1 MTMDRNATSRKT
13 SGQKLNAALTSR
25 RGFLAVGGVALS
37 ALTMGLSACAQEDA
51 LAQQAKAGDN
61 KNYVAGDGSVTE
73 FTKADRKAAVGI
85 KGTLF
90 DGTAVTPQDLL
101 GKVTVL
107 NFWFAACAPCRVE
120 APILEELHQEFKSKG
135 VQFYGVNLR
144 DEKATADAFDQTFK
158 LTYPSFNDKDGAVL
172 LSVSGIVPPGAVPT
186 TLVLDK
192 EGKVAARVLGEIDKS
207 TLKALIT
214 TAVAE

>member
-1 MTMDRNATSRKT
+1 MASNHTRRPM
-13 SGQKLNAALTSR
+13 TSR
-25 RGFLAVGGVALS
+25 RSLLAAGGALL
-37 ALTMGLSACAQEDA
+37 AAATTMGLSACAQEDA
-51 LAQQAKAGDN
+51 LAKQAKAGDN

-73 FTKADRKAAVGI
+73 FAASDRKAAIAI

-90 DGTAVTPQDLL
+90 DGTEVTAQNFQ

-120 APILEELHQEFKSKG
+120 APALESLHQEFQGQG
-135 VQFYGVNLR
+135 VQFFGVNLR
-144 DEKATADAFDQTFK
+144 DEKPTAEAFEKTFS
-158 LTYPSFNDKDGAVL
+158 LSYPSFNDKDGTVL

-192 EGKVAARVLGEIDKS
+192 QGRVAARVLGELQKS

-214 TAVAE
+214 SAVAE

>member
-1 MTMDRNATSRKT
+1 MDNN
-13 SGQKLNAALTSR
+13 LSR
-25 RGFLAVGGVALS
+25 RGVLTAGGVLLAG
-37 ALTMGLSACAQEDA
+37 LTMGLSACAQEDS
-51 LAQQAKAGDN
+51 LAKQAKAGDN

-73 FTKADRKAAVGI
+73 FAKADRAAPVAL

-90 DGTAVTPQDLL
+90 NGQTVKPEDLL

-107 NFWFAACAPCRVE
+107 NFWFAACAPCRIE
-120 APILEELHQEFKSKG
+120 APQLEALHLDFKDQG
-135 VQFYGVNLR
+135 VQFFGVNLR
-144 DEKATADAFDQTFK
+144 DEQATAEAFDKTFNI
-158 LTYPSFNDKDGAVL
+158 TYPSFNDKDGAVL

-192 EGKVAARVLGEIDKS
+192 EGKVASRVLGEIEKS

-214 TAVAE
+214 SAVAE

>member
-1 MTMDRNATSRKT
+1 MDNN
-13 SGQKLNAALTSR
+13 LSR
-25 RGFLAVGGVALS
+25 RGVLTAGGVLLAG
-37 ALTMGLSACAQEDA
+37 LTMGLSACAQEDS
-51 LAQQAKAGDN
+51 LAKQAKAGDN

-73 FTKADRKAAVGI
+73 FAKADRSAPVAL

-90 DGTAVTPQDLL
+90 NGQTVKPEDLL

-107 NFWFAACAPCRVE
+107 NFWFAACAPCRIE
-120 APILEELHQEFKSKG
+120 APQLEALHLDFKDQG
-135 VQFYGVNLR
+135 VQFFGVNLR
-144 DEKATADAFDQTFK
+144 DEQATAEAFDKTFNI
-158 LTYPSFNDKDGAVL
+158 TYPSFNDKDGAVL

-192 EGKVAARVLGEIDKS
+192 EGKVASRVLGEIEKS

-214 TAVAE
+214 SAVAE

>member
-1 MTMDRNATSRKT
+1 MDNN
-13 SGQKLNAALTSR
+13 LSR
-25 RGFLAVGGVALS
+25 RGVLTAGGVLLAG
-37 ALTMGLSACAQEDA
+37 LTMGLSACAQKDS
-51 LAQQAKAGDN
+51 LAEQARKGDN

-73 FTKADRKAAVGI
+73 FAKADRAAPVAL

-90 DGTAVTPQDLL
+90 NGSTVKPEDLK

-120 APILEELHQEFKSKG
+120 APQLEALHQDFKGQG
-135 VQFYGVNLR
+135 VQFFGVNLR
-144 DEKATADAFDQTFK
+144 DEKATAEAFDKTFN

-192 EGKVAARVLGEIDKS
+192 EGKVASRVLGEIEKS

-214 TAVAE
+214 SAVAE

>member
-1 MTMDRNATSRKT
+1 MDKN
-13 SGQKLNAALTSR
+13 LSR
-25 RGFLAVGGVALS
+25 RGVLTAGGVLLAG
-37 ALTMGLSACAQEDA
+37 LTMGLSACAQQDS
-51 LAQQAKAGDN
+51 LAEQARKGDN

-73 FTKADRKAAVGI
+73 FAKADRSAPVAL

-90 DGTAVTPQDLL
+90 TGAEVKPEDLL

-107 NFWFAACAPCRVE
+107 NFWFAACAPCRIE
-120 APILEELHQEFKSKG
+120 APQLEALHQEFKDQG
-135 VQFYGVNLR
+135 VQFFGVNLR
-144 DEKATADAFDQTFK
+144 DEQPTAEAFDKTFN

-192 EGKVAARVLGEIDKS
+192 EGKVASRVLGEIEKS

-214 TAVAE
+214 SAVAE

>member
-1 MTMDRNATSRKT
+1 MDNN
-13 SGQKLNAALTSR
+13 LSR
-25 RGFLAVGGVALS
+25 RGVLTAGGVLLAG
-37 ALTMGLSACAQEDA
+37 LTMGLSACAQKDS
-51 LAQQAKAGDN
+51 LAEQARKGDN

-73 FTKADRKAAVGI
+73 FAKADRAAPVAL

-90 DGTAVTPQDLL
+90 SGTTVKPEDLK

-120 APILEELHQEFKSKG
+120 APQLEALHQDFKDQG
-135 VQFYGVNLR
+135 VQFFGVNLR
-144 DEKATADAFDQTFK
+144 DEKATAEAFDKTFN

-192 EGKVAARVLGEIDKS
+192 DGKVASRVLGEIEKS

-214 TAVAE
+214 SAVAE

>member
-1 MTMDRNATSRKT
+1 MDNN
-13 SGQKLNAALTSR
+13 LSR
-25 RGFLAVGGVALS
+25 RGVLTAGGVLLAG
-37 ALTMGLSACAQEDA
+37 LTMGLSACAQEDS
-51 LAQQAKAGDN
+51 LAEQARKGDN

-73 FTKADRKAAVGI
+73 FAKADRAAPVAL

-90 DGTAVTPQDLL
+90 NGETVKPEDLQ

-107 NFWFAACAPCRVE
+107 NFWFAACAPCRIE
-120 APILEELHQEFKSKG
+120 APQLEALHQDFKDQG
-135 VQFYGVNLR
+135 VQFFGVNLR
-144 DEKATADAFDQTFK
+144 DEQATAEAFDKTFNI
-158 LTYPSFNDKDGAVL
+158 TYPSFNDKDGAVL

-192 EGKVAARVLGEIDKS
+192 EGRVASRVLGEIEKG

-214 TAVAE
+214 SAVAE

>member
-1 MTMDRNATSRKT
+1 MTTGPGTPRHTTSRRAVLAA
-13 SGQKLNAALTSR
+13 GGAALT
-25 RGFLAVGGVALS
+25 
-37 ALTMGLSACAQEDA
+37 ALTLGLSGCAQEDA

-73 FTKADRKAAVGI
+73 FAAGDRKAAVAI

-90 DGTAVTPQDLL
+90 NGTQISPADLQ

-120 APILEELHQEFKSKG
+120 APILEVLHQDFKDQG
-135 VQFYGVNLR
+135 VQFFGVNLR
-144 DEKATADAFDQTFK
+144 DEKATAEAFDKTFN
-158 LTYPSFNDKDGAVL
+158 LTYPSFDDKNGGVL
-172 LSVSGIVPPGAVPT
+172 LAVSGLVPPGAVPT

-192 EGKVAARVLGEIDKS
+192 QGRVASRVLGEIQKG

-214 TAVAE
+214 AAVAE

>member
-1 MTMDRNATSRKT
+1 MDSKT
-13 SGQKLNAALTSR
+13 PLTSR
-25 RGFLAVGGVALS
+25 RGLLAAGGVLLAG
-37 ALTMGLSACAQEDA
+37 LTMGLSACAQEDA
-51 LAQQAKAGDN
+51 LAKQAKAGDN

-73 FTKADRKAAVGI
+73 FAKADRSSAIAI
-85 KGTLF
+85 KGSLF
-90 DGTAVTPQDLL
+90 DGTTIEPKDLL

-120 APILEELHQEFKSKG
+120 APVLEELHQEFKAQG
-135 VQFYGVNLR
+135 VQFFGVNLR
-144 DEKATADAFDQTFK
+144 DEKATAEAFEK
-158 LTYPSFNDKDGAVL
+158 SFGVGYQSFDDKNGAVL

-192 EGKVAARVLGEIDKS
+192 DGKVASRVLGEIQKS

-214 TAVAE
+214 SAVAE

>member
-1 MTMDRNATSRKT
+1 MDNN
-13 SGQKLNAALTSR
+13 LSR
-25 RGFLAVGGVALS
+25 RGVLTAGGVLLAG
-37 ALTMGLSACAQEDA
+37 LTMGLSACAQKDS
-51 LAQQAKAGDN
+51 LAEQAKAGDN

-73 FTKADRKAAVGI
+73 FAKADRTAPVAL

-90 DGTAVTPQDLL
+90 NGNEVKPEDLK

-107 NFWFAACAPCRVE
+107 NFWFAACAPCRIE
-120 APILEELHQEFKSKG
+120 APQLEALHQEFKDQG
-135 VQFYGVNLR
+135 VQFFGVNLR
-144 DEKATADAFDQTFK
+144 DEKATAEAFDKTFN
-158 LTYPSFNDKDGAVL
+158 LTYPSFNDKDGSVL

-192 EGKVAARVLGEIDKS
+192 EGKVASRVLGEIEKS

-214 TAVAE
+214 SAVAE

>member
-1 MTMDRNATSRKT
+1 MDKN
-13 SGQKLNAALTSR
+13 LSR
-25 RGFLAVGGVALS
+25 RGVLTAGGVLLAG
-37 ALTMGLSACAQEDA
+37 LTMGLSACAQEDS
-51 LAQQAKAGDN
+51 LAAQARKGDN

-73 FTKADRKAAVGI
+73 FAKADRSAPVVL

-90 DGTAVTPQDLL
+90 NGTTVTPDDLKD
-101 GKVTVL
+101 KVTVL

-120 APILEELHQEFKSKG
+120 APQLEALHQEFKDQG
-135 VQFYGVNLR
+135 VQFFGVNLR
-144 DEKATADAFDQTFK
+144 DEKATAEAFDKTFN

-192 EGKVAARVLGEIDKS
+192 DGKVASRVLGEIEKS

-214 TAVAE
+214 SAVAE

>member
-1 MTMDRNATSRKT
+1 MDNN
-13 SGQKLNAALTSR
+13 LSR
-25 RGFLAVGGVALS
+25 RGVLTAGGVLLAG
-37 ALTMGLSACAQEDA
+37 LTMGLSACAQKDS
-51 LAQQAKAGDN
+51 LAEQARKGDN

-73 FTKADRKAAVGI
+73 FAKADRAAPVAL

-90 DGTAVTPQDLL
+90 NGTTVNPEDLK

-120 APILEELHQEFKSKG
+120 APQLEALHQDFKDQG
-135 VQFYGVNLR
+135 VQFFGVNLR
-144 DEKATADAFDQTFK
+144 DEKATADAFDKTFN

-192 EGKVAARVLGEIDKS
+192 DGKVASRVLGEIEKS

-214 TAVAE
+214 SAVAE

>member
-1 MTMDRNATSRKT
+1 MDNN
-13 SGQKLNAALTSR
+13 LSR
-25 RGFLAVGGVALS
+25 RGALAAGGVLLAG
-37 ALTMGLSACAQEDA
+37 LTMGLSACAQEDS
-51 LAQQAKAGDN
+51 LAKQAKAGDN

-73 FTKADRKAAVGI
+73 FARADRAAPVAL

-90 DGTAVTPQDLL
+90 NGQTVKPEDLQ

-107 NFWFAACAPCRVE
+107 NFWFAACAPCRIE
-120 APILEELHQEFKSKG
+120 APQLEALHQDFKDQG
-135 VQFYGVNLR
+135 VQFFGVNLR
-144 DEKATADAFDQTFK
+144 DEQATAEAFDKTFNI
-158 LTYPSFNDKDGAVL
+158 TYPSFNDKDGAVL

-192 EGKVAARVLGEIDKS
+192 EGKVASRVLGEIEKS

-214 TAVAE
+214 SAVAE

>member
-1 MTMDRNATSRKT
+1 MDNI
-13 SGQKLNAALTSR
+13 NPSR
-25 RGFLAVGGVALS
+25 RGVLTAGGVLLAG
-37 ALTMGLSACAQEDA
+37 LTMGLSACAQEDA
-51 LAQQAKAGDN
+51 LAKQARAGDN

-73 FTKADRKAAVGI
+73 FAKADRSAPVEL

-90 DGTAVTPQDLL
+90 TGTQVKPEDLL

-107 NFWFAACAPCRVE
+107 NFWFAACAPCRIE
-120 APILEELHQEFKSKG
+120 APQLEALHQEYKDQG
-135 VQFYGVNLR
+135 VQFFGVNLR
-144 DEKATADAFDQTFK
+144 DEQPTAEAFDKTFNI
-158 LTYPSFNDKDGAVL
+158 TYPSFNDKDGAVL

-192 EGKVAARVLGEIDKS
+192 DGKVASRVLGEIEKS

-214 TAVAE
+214 SAVAE

>member
-1 MTMDRNATSRKT
+1 MDNN
-13 SGQKLNAALTSR
+13 LSR
-25 RGFLAVGGVALS
+25 RGMLTAGGVLLAG
-37 ALTMGLSACAQEDA
+37 LTMGLSACAQEDS
-51 LAQQAKAGDN
+51 LAKQAKAGDN

-73 FTKADRKAAVGI
+73 FAKADRAAPVAL

-90 DGTAVTPQDLL
+90 TGQAIKPEDLK

-107 NFWFAACAPCRVE
+107 NFWFAACAPCRIE
-120 APILEELHQEFKSKG
+120 APQLEALHQDFKDQG
-135 VQFYGVNLR
+135 VQFFGVNLR
-144 DEKATADAFDQTFK
+144 DEQATAEAFDKTFNI
-158 LTYPSFNDKDGAVL
+158 TYPSFNDKDGAVL

-192 EGKVAARVLGEIDKS
+192 EGKVASRVLGEIEKS

-214 TAVAE
+214 SAVAE

>member
-1 MTMDRNATSRKT
+1 MDNN
-13 SGQKLNAALTSR
+13 LSR
-25 RGFLAVGGVALS
+25 RGALAAGGVLLAG
-37 ALTMGLSACAQEDA
+37 LTMGLSACAQEDS
-51 LAQQAKAGDN
+51 LAKQAKAGDN

-73 FTKADRKAAVGI
+73 FAKADRAAPVAL

-90 DGTAVTPQDLL
+90 NGQTVKPEDLQ

-107 NFWFAACAPCRVE
+107 NFWFAACAPCRIE
-120 APILEELHQEFKSKG
+120 APQLEALHQDFKDQG
-135 VQFYGVNLR
+135 VQFFGVNLR
-144 DEKATADAFDQTFK
+144 DEQATAEAFDKTFNI
-158 LTYPSFNDKDGAVL
+158 TYPSFNDKDGAVL

-192 EGKVAARVLGEIDKS
+192 EGKVASRVLGEIEKS

-214 TAVAE
+214 SAVAE

>member
-1 MTMDRNATSRKT
+1 MDNN
-13 SGQKLNAALTSR
+13 LSR
-25 RGFLAVGGVALS
+25 RGVLTAGGVLLAG
-37 ALTMGLSACAQEDA
+37 LTMGLSACAQEDS
-51 LAQQAKAGDN
+51 LAKQAKAGDN

-73 FTKADRKAAVGI
+73 FAKADRAAPVAL

-90 DGTAVTPQDLL
+90 NGETVKPEDLQ

-107 NFWFAACAPCRVE
+107 NFWFAACAPCRIE
-120 APILEELHQEFKSKG
+120 APQLEALHQDFKDQG
-135 VQFYGVNLR
+135 VQFFGVNLR
-144 DEKATADAFDQTFK
+144 DEQATAEAFDKTFNI
-158 LTYPSFNDKDGAVL
+158 TYPSFNDKDGAVL

-192 EGKVAARVLGEIDKS
+192 EGKVASRVLGEIEKS

-214 TAVAE
+214 SAVAE

>member
-1 MTMDRNATSRKT
+1 MDNN
-13 SGQKLNAALTSR
+13 LSR
-25 RGFLAVGGVALS
+25 RGVLTAGGVLIAG
-37 ALTMGLSACAQEDA
+37 LTMGLSACAQEDS
-51 LAQQAKAGDN
+51 LAKQAKAGDN

-73 FTKADRKAAVGI
+73 FAKADRAAPVAL

-90 DGTAVTPQDLL
+90 NGQTVKPEDLL

-107 NFWFAACAPCRVE
+107 NFWFAACAPCRIE
-120 APILEELHQEFKSKG
+120 APQLEALHLDFKDQG
-135 VQFYGVNLR
+135 VQFFGVNLR
-144 DEKATADAFDQTFK
+144 DEQATAEAFDKTFNI
-158 LTYPSFNDKDGAVL
+158 TYPSFNDKDGAVL

-192 EGKVAARVLGEIDKS
+192 EGKVASRVLGEIEKS

-214 TAVAE
+214 SAVAE